1 MNIVLTGMRGVGKS
15 NISRRLSL
23 LSKWPVVST
32 DLLIE
37 YENGGKSI
45 PEIIAENSGDW
56 RLFREME
63 FQIVQKIS
71 RFDGIIV
78 DCGGGIVVDIAD
90 DGTEVYSE
98 RKVNLLK
105 VNGQVIWL
113 RDDIE
118 RLAAKVKGDQ
128 RRPTLDESRSAEEVM
143 RRRLPFY
150 AQAADTVIDL
160 EGKRRR
166 KIARKI
172 YRQIFQQDPPD
183 ITI

>member
-1 MNIVLTGMRGVGKS
+1 MRGVGKS

-23 LSKWPVVST
+23 LSKWPVLST

-45 PEIIAENSGDW
+45 PEFIAESNGDW
-56 RLFREME
+56 QLFREME
-63 FQIVQKIS
+63 FKLVQKIS
-71 RFDGIIV
+71 CLDNIIV
-78 DCGGGIVVDIAD
+78 DCGGGIVVDVTD

-105 VNGQVIWL
+105 ANGQVIWL
-113 RDDIE
+113 KADIE
-118 RLAAKVKGDQ
+118 RLAAKVQGDQ
-128 RRPTLDESRSAEEVM
+128 SRPTLDESRSAQEVM
-143 RRRLPFY
+143 CRRLPFY
-150 AQAADTVIDL
+150 TQAADTVLDV
-160 EGKRRR
+160 EGMRRR

-183 ITI
+183 ITL